1 MMEQWWI
8 MANEYDLTS
17 KHGDFMWC
25 LWIRERY
32 VGANKSDV
40 TMVFVGD
47 ISN

>member
-1 MMEQWWI
+1 MGNIWKNE
-8 MANEYDLTS
+8 ANEYDLTS

-47 ISN
+47 VSN